1 MAVAFLGAPDYIIE
15 IVLDVARMNC
25 DESPLVVGLET
36 IEIYRGLMA
45 GLGECM
51 TNALEGIRVL
61 DLSRMLPGPY
71 CSMMLGDLGAEVIKV
86 EEPKIGDPTR
96 HTRPLVDG
104 KSAAFAQVNRNKK
117 SIAIDLK
124 KPEGRDLF
132 LKLASTADCILEQ
145 FRPGVVDRLGVG
157 YQTVSEINPRIVYCS
172 LTGFGQD
179 GPHRDRSGHDLNYLA
194 LSGVLGLTTD
204 ERGKPVIPGVQVA
217 DLAGGMIA
225 GFAILAALLARER
238 TGRGQYVDVSM
249 FDVMVS
255 MLPVPAAHHFAG
267 KTMPVGGKYVL
278 SGAYPFYNVYE
289 TLDGTFMTLGALEP
303 KFWANFCRAIGRE
316 ELIARQFDE
325 GDRRSDLFKEVATIF
340 KSRTQSDWT
349 ELMRDA
355 DCCCEPVL
363 SMTEAFSHAQTRE
376 RELIRETG
384 RDTASVTDQ
393 LGFSYKLSDTPPR
406 ETRPAPALGDSTAEL
421 LDELRI
427 GDEERARLRDS
438 GVIVIHE

>member
-1 MAVAFLGAPDYIIE
+1 MPQA
-15 IVLDVARMNC
+15 LD
-25 DESPLVVGLET
+25 
-36 IEIYRGLMA
+36 
-45 GLGECM
+45 
-51 TNALEGIRVL
+51 GIRVL

-71 CSMMLGDLGAEVIKV
+71 CSMMLGDLGAEVIKI

-124 KPEGRDLF
+124 KPEGRNLF

-157 YQTVSEINPRIVYCS
+157 YKTVSEINPRAVYCS

-204 ERGKPVIPGVQVA
+204 QRGKPVIPGVQLA

-267 KTMPVGGKYVL
+267 KTIPVGGKYVL

-289 TLDGTFMTLGALEP
+289 TSDGKYMTLGALEP
-303 KFWANFCRAIGRE
+303 KFWANFCLKVGRE
-316 ELIARQFDE
+316 DLIARQFDE
-325 GDRRSDLFKEVATIF
+325 SERRDDLFQQVRAIF
-340 KSRTQSDWT
+340 ESRSQSDWI

-363 SMTEAFSHAQTRE
+363 SMTEAFSHAQTRA
-376 RELIRETG
+376 RELIRESG
-384 RDTASVTDQ
+384 RDTSSVTDQ

-406 ETRPAPALGDSTAEL
+406 ETRPAPALGENTDEL
-421 LDELRI
+421 LAAIGISNDELI
-427 GDEERARLRDS
+427 QLREA
-438 GVIVIHE
+438 GVIIREESW